1 MSDSRSQPLGPGQ
14 KLYESFD
21 AIYFDLDGVL
31 YRGQSAVNG
40 AAEVVGKIL
49 EGGLGAAYVTNNASR
64 TPDQVS
70 SHLMSLGIPAKASEV
85 VTSSQVA
92 VEILQQYVRLG
103 ERVFV
108 IGGEGVEVAL
118 AVAGYLP
125 SRDSRECVAVVQGFG
140 PQVSWHDLA
149 RASYLIQG
157 GAIWIATNLD
167 STFPTASGIAPG
179 NGSLVDAVRNAVGR
193 DPDGVGGKPDRAM
206 INRTMAAVP
215 GERPLLVGDRY
226 DTDIGAGVAAGIPTM
241 LVLSGVTQAAD
252 VWIASLRADYL
263 CESVIG
269 LILSYPDVSVSGEDH
284 VCGGARATFMAVD
297 MCVRA
302 RGGTWLERLRA
313 ADSLKW
319 SMVEGV
325 GLDAFTQRLITLD
338 LDVCDL
344 GTERT

>member
-1 MSDSRSQPLGPGQ
+1 MNDSDPQPDSSVN
-14 KLYESFD
+14 KLCERFD

-31 YRGQSAVNG
+31 YRGLNEVEG
-40 AAEVVGKIL
+40 AAETVKEISQRGCGV
-49 EGGLGAAYVTNNASR
+49 AYVTNNASR
-64 TPDQVS
+64 TPDEVAA
-70 SHLMSLGIPAKASEV
+70 HLVELGIPAKPTEV

-92 VEILQQYVRLG
+92 VEILQQHIPVG

-108 IGGEGVEVAL
+108 VGGGGVEEAL
-118 AVAGYLP
+118 RVAGYVP

-140 PQVSWHDLA
+140 PEVSWRDLA
-149 RASYLIQG
+149 QASYLIQG

-206 INRTMAAVP
+206 LARTMAAVP

-226 DTDIGAGVAAGIPTM
+226 DTDIAAGVAAGIPTM
-241 LVLSGVTQAAD
+241 LVLSGVAQVTD
-252 VWIASLRADYL
+252 VWRANLRADYL
-263 CESVIG
+263 CESVNG
-269 LILSYPDVSVSGEDH
+269 LVLTYQEASSSGEDH
-284 VCGGARATFMAVD
+284 VCGGARATFEPIN

-302 RGGTWLERLRA
+302 REGTRVERLRA

-319 SMVEGV
+319 FLVNLV
-325 GLDAFTQRLITLD
+325 GLEAFTQGRITLD
-338 LDVCDL
+338 LGVS
-344 GTERT
+344 